1 MGKKTKTGGLSE
13 YWFPW
18 YPGRFKADTMHLTAL
33 QDGIYRRLID
43 HYMETKTALPDND
56 VALARISGVTP
67 DMFGDNSGIIR
78 GFFIADGAGRLTHK
92 KCAAILKEQD
102 KMSKSYAKRGSL
114 GGKAKASKNAG
125 TLDLFDGESSNSQ
138 AIAKQQPQ
146 PNLAHNRTGQDRT
159 LQDRIGHSN
168 QPLESKLSPLS
179 KAGGRFSLEN
189 FMRDEDR
196 EAFRRIAPGK
206 DPHFYIREFDERV
219 NSGQFKRPDKPV
231 AAFLAWTKKY
241 LKTDAV

>member
-1 MGKKTKTGGLSE
+1 MAKKTKTGGLSE

-56 VALARISGVTP
+56 VALARIAGVTP

-92 KCAAILKEQD
+92 KCGAILKEQD

-114 GGKAKASKNAG
+114 GGKAKAAKAPGN
-125 TLDLFDGESSNSQ
+125 LDLFDGEASNSQ
-138 AIAKQQPQ
+138 AIAKQQPK
-146 PNLAHNRTGQDRT
+146 PNVAHNMTGQDRT
-159 LQDRIGHSN
+159 LQDRTSN
-168 QPLESKLSPLS
+168 QTLESKNSTLSS
-179 KAGGRFSLEN
+179 EGGRFSIEN
-189 FMRDEDR
+189 FLRDEDR
-196 EAFRRIAPGK
+196 ESFRRIAPGK
-206 DPHFYIREFDERV
+206 DPHFYIREFNERV
-219 NSGQFKRPDKPV
+219 NSGQFQRPDKPV
-231 AAFLAWTKKY
+231 PAFLAWAKKY
-241 LKTDAV
+241 LKTDTA